1 MSGTEDPAPD
11 RQTGD
16 APAADGAA
24 QPSKPRGR
32 PAWRDPRFWRPLGPA
47 IANPPAMEM
56 LRASVGTGL
65 ALILCFGLMSQLFP
79 LSGGRAASIFLVA
92 PLAATA
98 FLAFAVPSSPLA
110 QPWSA
115 VVGNTVSALIGVALV
130 LLMGPNW
137 LALGLSVTLS
147 MMAMMRLRALH
158 PPAAGVALGTVLAAD
173 VVREIGFSYA
183 FVPVFMESCLL
194 LACAAF
200 YNRITGRRY
209 PFRQPVDH
217 APQIEGKVGLRPAL
231 DGAALDGA
239 ALESILQ
246 RLRLDA
252 NIGAGDLERLIA
264 AAHHE
269 AATHLFDGVACQDL
283 MTRQVVTLRPETPLS
298 DVASIFN
305 EHRVRTLPVTDAGG
319 MFLGLLGETD
329 LLRYWRRIDQQPAD
343 RGVLSRLIRA
353 GQQAA
358 VPMARD
364 AMVPAVA
371 TAGPDTSL
379 GALIDLLAEGGQQGI
394 PVLEAGRL
402 TGFVTRAD
410 LIAALARAHH
420 PERG

>member
-1 MSGTEDPAPD
+1 MDRPAP
-11 RQTGD
+11 
-16 APAADGAA
+16 
-24 QPSKPRGR
+24 
-32 PAWRDPRFWRPLGPA
+32 WRDPRFWRPLGPA

-130 LLMGPNW
+130 LVLGPTW

-194 LACAAF
+194 LACAAI
-200 YNRITGRRY
+200 YNRVTGRRF
-209 PFRQPVDH
+209 PFRQPVAH

-231 DGAALDGA
+231 DGAALEA
-239 ALESILQ
+239 ILQ
-246 RLRLDA
+246 RLQLDA

-269 AATHLFDGVACQDL
+269 AATHLFDGVACREL
-283 MTRQVVTLRPETPLS
+283 MTRQVVALRPETPLS

-305 EHRVRTLPVTDAGG
+305 EHRVRTLPVTDASG
-319 MFLGLLGETD
+319 MFLGLLGESD
-329 LLRYWRRIDQQPAD
+329 LLRYWRRIEQQPAD

-371 TAGPDTSL
+371 TAGADTPL
-379 GALIDLLAEGGQQGI
+379 GTLIDLLAEGGQQGI
-394 PVLEAGRL
+394 PVLEGGRL

-420 PERG
+420 PEWG